1 MIYFC
6 YVLPENDLSLTI
18 LSVYLYFFLQ
28 IQCLCIN
35 TSCLSLSLLQ
45 VHKLADVCWE
55 QCVDRPKDKLDS
67 RTETCV
73 SNCVERF
80 IDTSLTVA
88 QRFQKLIQQQAG
100 MSQLLISVYLLC
112 FSLSILSSIDFI
124 ICYSVFSLFTCFYRF
139 MMIAID

>member
-1 MIYFC
+1 MGRRKIRRTLDLLTSPALKKKREKKIQ
-6 YVLPENDLSLTI
+6 VREELITMDSLPGMDGGVDPEVAQFI
-18 LSVYLYFFLQ
+18 QAEQQRAELQ
-28 IQCLCIN
+28 AQA
-35 TSCLSLSLLQ
+35 
-45 VHKLADVCWE
+45 HKLADVCWE

-100 MSQLLISVYLLC
+100 MS
-112 FSLSILSSIDFI
+112 
-124 ICYSVFSLFTCFYRF
+124 
-139 MMIAID
+139 